1 MNKFRSFQK
10 IVILFLL
17 FSVIQNFNDSSSAD
31 ELFQIQAKNIKYQNK
46 KNTIIAEGN
55 AEASNSLDK
64 KLFAD
69 KITYKKKEGILLANG
84 NVKLVDNKNTITA
97 ENIKYNINTKE
108 VNASDNV
115 GLIDSLGNKLFD
127 SKLKFNL
134 NTELGEAYNI
144 KSNLKDGSYAEA
156 DKGNFN
162 KKKDLYYLK
171 RTNYTTCK
179 EKYNLKGNLC
189 PSWIL
194 SSKEFTHD
202 RKNKKIKHKN
212 VFLKIK
218 NIPILYSPYISH
230 PDPTVDRQSGFLPP
244 MIKTLSNLGRTIKV
258 PYFHVI
264 SKDKDLTITPILYTN
279 ENSIINMGYRQALK
293 NGNLIIET
301 SYSEGYR
308 NLNKTGR
315 TKGSRNYLFAEYVG
329 KSNKFFYKKNNLT
342 FKLQRV
348 SQENYLRVNKLNTKL
363 FKEDVRNLENSLRL
377 QAYDQNKR
385 FDYKIGIFENLDKY
399 DSSKY
404 SYYLPDGVFSLHNKY
419 KDLFKINFNSYTQ
432 GKKFDKNQK
441 QFKLKNIINLDSN
454 QFIQKQYG
462 LSSVL
467 KFSVFNKNV
476 YNDNVS
482 GINNN
487 LNINNNFALAADI
500 QMPLAKVKK
509 NSYQIFTPR
518 LFLKHT
524 TGSMQNAQDQDKIL
538 EFSDLFSMNRT
549 NNTDTIETGTSLGYG
564 ASYTNNKNK
573 LNSADKLRSLKIGFG
588 QVINNK
594 NENLK
599 PNKSSLANKSSD
611 FVGYINYDL
620 FGKKINLNDDDKLN
634 ISFLD
639 KFKQNRVSLNYK
651 FNLDNNI
658 SEINR
663 NSLNLEASYKTLYSR
678 IKFEEKNNYIGNVR
692 SANLYI
698 NKLLSNNYYF
708 SFENKRNIKDN
719 SSEYNRISLKY
730 ENDCIT
736 THLTY
741 SKDFYYDKDVR
752 STKSLIFGITIK
764 PFADSLGPDLT
775 EFIN

>member
-1 MNKFRSFQK
+1 MSDYSIQKKLFIFCIVFFNFQVISNNSF
-10 IVILFLL
+10 
-17 FSVIQNFNDSSSAD
+17 SD
-31 ELFQIQAKNIKYQNK
+31 EIFNIKAEKVRFIEQ
-46 KNTIIAEGN
+46 KNSIIASGN
-55 AEASNSLDK
+55 AEASNNNK
-64 KLFAD
+64 KIYAD

-97 ENIKYNINTKE
+97 EYVKYNIKTKE
-108 VNASDNV
+108 VDAKKNV
-115 GLIDSLGNKLFD
+115 ALIDLKGNKLLA
-127 SKLKFNL
+127 SQLKYNL
-134 NTELGEAYNI
+134 NTEIGEAYNI
-144 KSNLKDGSYAEA
+144 KSTMNDGSYAEA
-156 DKGNFN
+156 IKGNFN
-162 KKKDLYYLK
+162 KKKNLYSLK
-171 RTNYTTCK
+171 KTNYTTCK
-179 EKYNLKGNLC
+179 EKYNLKGKLC

-194 SSKEFTHD
+194 SSKELIHD
-202 RKNKKIKHKN
+202 KKNKKVKHKN
-212 VFLKIK
+212 VFLKVK

-230 PDPTVDRQSGFLPP
+230 PDPTVKRQSGFLPP
-244 MIKTLSNLGRTIKV
+244 MIKTISNIGRTIKT

-264 SKDKDLTITPILYTN
+264 SKDKDITIMPILYTN
-279 ENSIINMGYRQALK
+279 ENSIMNMSYRQAFK
-293 NGNLIIET
+293 NGNLIIE
-301 SYSEGYR
+301 SSFSEGYK
-308 NLNKTGR
+308 NLNKKGR
-315 TKGSRNYLFAEYVG
+315 TQGSRNYLFAEYDG
-329 KSNKFFYKKNNLT
+329 KSNNFFSKKNNLT

-348 SQENYLRVNKLNTKL
+348 SQENYLRVNKLNTQL
-363 FKEDVRNLENSLRL
+363 FREDIRNLENSLRL

-404 SYYLPDGVFSLHNKY
+404 TYYLPDGVFSLHNKH

-441 QFKLKNIINLDSN
+441 QLKLKNNINLDST
-454 QFIQKQYG
+454 QFILKQYG

-467 KFSVFNKNV
+467 KLSMFNKNI
-476 YNDNVS
+476 YNDNVA

-487 LNINNNFALAADI
+487 LNINNNFALAADL
-500 QMPLAKVKK
+500 QLPLAKVKK

-538 EFSDLFSMNRT
+538 EFADLFSMNRT

-564 ASYTNNKNK
+564 TSYTNNKNK
-573 LNSADKLRSLKIGFG
+573 LNSPDKLRSLKIGFG

-594 NENLK
+594 YENLK

-620 FGKKINLNDDDKLN
+620 FGKKIDLDENDKLN

-639 KFKQNRVSLNYK
+639 KFKQNRVSLKYK
-651 FNLDNNI
+651 FNIDNNI

-663 NSLNLEASYKTLYSR
+663 NSFDLEASYKTLYSK
-678 IKFEEKNNYIGNVR
+678 IKFEEKNNHIGNVR
-692 SANLYI
+692 SASLYI

-719 SSEYNRISLKY
+719 SSEYNRLSLNY

-741 SKDFYYDKDVR
+741 SKDFYSNKDV
-752 STKSLIFGITIK
+752 SNSKSLIFGITIK